1 MQVFNA
7 FLKVLKKKLPGSLI
21 YIIVFLAISIPMAKS
36 GSAVNTFEATSL
48 HVCVFD
54 NDNTEESRALSA
66 FIGAHHTLMELENDR
81 DTIMDA
87 LYYEHVD
94 YVLVIN
100 QGYAE
105 RLTAGDTDNLFSSYH
120 MHDSYGTVFMEQ
132 LLNQY
137 VSAVKAYRAGGKDT
151 ITAIKS
157 AESALARETEVTYV
171 SFNSENGNTDYS
183 IDFSYY
189 FQYMPYILISV
200 LMSSLCPVL
209 LIMTRRD
216 IRFRTNCSSVK
227 PTSYTLQIFAGS
239 TVFILAV
246 WLIFMI
252 AGIFMYGGIYQGRA
266 WLAVLNSF
274 IFALVSASVAIFI
287 SSFDPSQNIINLM
300 TQVLGLGMSF
310 LCGIFVEQSMLGN
323 GVLAAARFLP
333 AYWYVKVN
341 DMLAG
346 KEILDPSQ
354 LIEFM
359 AIEAAFAVVLAILT
373 LLVRRL
379 RYSRADFLKVLSR
392 Y

>member
-7 FLKVLKKKLPGSLI
+7 FIKVLKKKLPGSLI
-21 YIIVFLAISIPMAKS
+21 YITVFLAISIPMAKS
-36 GSAVNTFEATSL
+36 GSAVNTFEAASL
-48 HVCVFD
+48 DVCVFD
-54 NDNTEESRALSA
+54 YDNTEESRALSE
-66 FIGAHHTLMELENDR
+66 FIGAYHTLVGLENDR
-81 DTIMDA
+81 DAIMDA

-105 RLTAGDTDNLFSSYH
+105 RLAAGETDGLFSSYH
-120 MHDSYGTVFMEQ
+120 MHESYGTVFMEQ
-132 LLNQY
+132 LLNNY
-137 VSAVKAYRAGGKDT
+137 VGAVKAYRAGGKDP

-157 AESALARETEVTYV
+157 AEIALAQETEVTYV
-171 SFNSENGNTDYS
+171 SFGNENGNTDYS
-183 IDFSYY
+183 LDFSYY

-209 LIMTRRD
+209 LIMNRKD
-216 IRFRTNCSSVK
+216 LRFRTNCSSVK
-227 PTSYTLQIFAGS
+227 PTSYTLQLFAGS
-239 TVFILAV
+239 TLFIIAV

-252 AGIFMYGGIYQGRA
+252 AGVFMYGGIYQGRA

-274 IFALVSASVAIFI
+274 LFALVSAVIAIFI

-300 TQVLGLGMSF
+300 TQVLGLGMCF
-310 LCGIFVEQSMLGN
+310 LCGIFVEQSMLGD

-346 KEILDPSQ
+346 KEILDMSQ
-354 LIEFM
+354 LMEFM

-379 RYSRADFLKVLSR
+379 RYSRVDFLKGLSR
-392 Y
+392 